1 MSEVTKSAWEKIP
14 PQGPPRKIASLEGQR
29 FVVLTTYRRSGAGVH
44 TTITPIVRGDKLYFL
59 SISDAGKVKR
69 IRNNPRVTLAGS
81 TANGRLI
88 GAPIEGRARL
98 LNETES
104 EKVAAKIRRAWGFTG
119 FFIFLVQDLRRRTR
133 LYFEV
138 VDA

>member
-1 MSEVTKSAWEKIP
+1 
-14 PQGPPRKIASLEGQR
+14 
-29 FVVLTTYRRSGAGVH
+29 VLTTYRRSGVGVH
-44 TTITPIVRGDKLYFL
+44 TTITPIVRGGKLFFL
-59 SISDAGKVKR
+59 TTGDSGKVKR
-69 IRNNPRVTLAGS
+69 MRNNPRVTLASS

-98 LNETES
+98 LNESES
-104 EKVAAKIRRAWGFTG
+104 EKVGAKIRRAWGFTG

-133 LYFEV
+133 VYFEV